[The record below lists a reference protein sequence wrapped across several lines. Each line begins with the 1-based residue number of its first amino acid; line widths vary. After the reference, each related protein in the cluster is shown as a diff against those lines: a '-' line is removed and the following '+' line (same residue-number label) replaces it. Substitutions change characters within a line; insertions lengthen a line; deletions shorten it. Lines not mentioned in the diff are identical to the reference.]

1 MTEFHCITQCYFRR
15 EHEAKRY
22 LFHVSSH
29 RRTCD
34 RIRAVKVDKCLSAS
48 APRRLIDPSRTCFH
62 LRGLPA
68 HASRS
73 ALLLVRRLYF
83 VCCVGSHALRA
94 ASRHSALLHH
104 FLPGV
109 AGATARRCHSCETT
123 RHSASAPSSSAIS
136 AAQQQQQRIKTFS
149 AEN

>member
-1 MTEFHCITQCYFRR
+1 LTYVLGSEEGIMTEFHCITQCYFRR

-68 HASRS
+68 MPLG
-73 ALLLVRRLYF
+73 LLCFSFAVSTL
-83 VCCVGSHALRA
+83 SA
-94 ASRHSALLHH
+94 ASEVTRCALQVVIQRCFITFFRGSPARLRED
-104 FLPGV
+104 
-109 AGATARRCHSCETT
+109 ATRAKPP
-123 RHSASAPSSSAIS
+123 ASAPSSSAIS
-136 AAQQQQQRIKTFS
+136 AA
-149 AEN
+149 

>member
-83 VCCVGSHALRA
+83 A
-94 ASRHSALLHH
+94 ASEVTRCALQVVIQRCFITFFRGSPARLREDATRAKPPATPPARRRRQRYLLH
-104 FLPGV
+104 
-109 AGATARRCHSCETT
+109 S
-123 RHSASAPSSSAIS
+123 SSSSA
-136 AAQQQQQRIKTFS
+136 
-149 AEN
+149 